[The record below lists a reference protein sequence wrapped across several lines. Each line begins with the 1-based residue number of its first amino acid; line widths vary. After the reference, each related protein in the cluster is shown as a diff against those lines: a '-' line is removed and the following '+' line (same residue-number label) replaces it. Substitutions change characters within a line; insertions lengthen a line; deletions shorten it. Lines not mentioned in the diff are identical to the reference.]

1 MWDPLKF
8 NNDDT
13 RKMPLDVGSVV
24 FIVNYEQISYPV
36 LVFPFV
42 DFEQG
47 NTKWSSKNLFILIVY
62 RLLTEV
68 IKVRLI
74 KS

>member
-1 MWDPLKF
+1 MMTPERCYW
-8 NNDDT
+8 T
-13 RKMPLDVGSVV
+13 SSVV
-24 FIVNYEQISYPV
+24 FIVSFEQISYPV

-47 NTKWSSKNLFILIVY
+47 NTKWGSKNFFMLIVY

-68 IKVRLI
+68 IKVLLI